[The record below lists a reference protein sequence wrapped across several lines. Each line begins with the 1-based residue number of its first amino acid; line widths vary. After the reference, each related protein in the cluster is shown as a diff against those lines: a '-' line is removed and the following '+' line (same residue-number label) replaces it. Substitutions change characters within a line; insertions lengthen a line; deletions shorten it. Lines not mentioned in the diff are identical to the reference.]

1 METTRGRPSSSR
13 SLARGAGHASTPRRS
28 LTNKSAPLA
37 QPDTRRLSL
46 NGNCLQRLVM
56 GVAAFIVGILISAL
70 LIYSAPYL
78 LIVRKSVLDTV
89 RSAFDSR

>member
-1 METTRGRPSSSR
+1 
-13 SLARGAGHASTPRRS
+13 
-28 LTNKSAPLA
+28 
-37 QPDTRRLSL
+37 
-46 NGNCLQRLVM
+46 M

-89 RSAFDSR
+89 RSAFDGR